1 MGQKNKQILTNL
13 GTMNSLNFV
22 STILKQTNKQKKTQ
36 KHLYVTLSLVVD
48 DWICYSYNSENPNS

>member
-22 STILKQTNKQKKTQ
+22 STILKKTNKQKKNQ
-36 KHLYVTLSLVVD
+36 KNLYVTLSLVVD
-48 DWICYSYNSENPNS
+48 DWICYSYNSENPNA